1 MKISD
6 SGVPY
11 VQVVEIEDEGEGK
24 GDGEGARAEAE
35 KDAAG
40 VGGVDNAV
48 GTGWA
53 KLKVLHTAKEPEH
66 RKRKQRPKV
75 QATLPNLPTKRQAPS
90 REDPEHRGSQ
100 TKTPRKTTAKK
111 RKPTATP
118 RKSRHAQSHE
128 VTHRKAKRT
137 CQRQVTMTQFLQKP
151 T

>member
-1 MKISD
+1 MGD
-6 SGVPY
+6 
-11 VQVVEIEDEGEGK
+11 QGEGK
-24 GDGEGARAEAE
+24 GVGDGARAEAE
-35 KDAAG
+35 EDAAG

-53 KLKVLHTAKEPEH
+53 KLKVVHAATEPEH

-75 QATLPNLPTKRQAPS
+75 QATLPNLPAKRQATS

-111 RKPTATP
+111 RKTTATP

-128 VTHRKAKRT
+128 ATHRKAMRT
-137 CQRQVTMTQFLQKP
+137 CQRQMTMASFLQAP

>member
-1 MKISD
+1 MPK
-6 SGVPY
+6 
-11 VQVVEIEDEGEGK
+11 GEGK

-53 KLKVLHTAKEPEH
+53 KSKVSHTAKEPDH

-75 QATLPNLPTKRQAPS
+75 QATLPNYSAKRQATHQQ
-90 REDPEHRGSQ
+90 DPKLRDCQ
-100 TKTPRKTTAKK
+100 FKTPRKTTAKK
-111 RKPTATP
+111 RKTTTTP
-118 RKSRHAQSHE
+118 RKSRSTQSHE
-128 VTHRKAKRT
+128 ATQRKAKQT
-137 CQRQVTMTQFLQKP
+137 CQRQATMTSFLQKP